1 LGHPVY
7 AGRSVMTMTVSKDDL
22 EPRGPK
28 TGGTRQPDTMALP
41 HETFKSERDYRV
53 RQKVYD

>member
-1 LGHPVY
+1 
-7 AGRSVMTMTVSKDDL
+7 MMMTVSKDDL